1 MPIIHPKKTV
11 VTVHDLA
18 FQYFPETYT
27 TFMQYFHKFEDFLV
41 KRFAW
46 KIIAVSEA
54 TKKDFMKFMHDNGAR
69 ISVVHHGYE
78 PSALPPAREG
88 SVPVG
93 GHWLPEQ
100 YVAFLATLQP
110 RKNIHGLIAAM
121 RMLREQHP
129 EIQHKLVIAGK
140 PGWKSEPILKE
151 INDNKDIVEYV
162 GRVSDDDR
170 FEILRRASC
179 LVLPSFYEGFGMQLL
194 EAYEVGT
201 PVITS
206 NNSSL
211 PEVAGPGALY
221 VDPANTAEIKNAIK
235 QLILDKGL
243 HDSLAAKGAEHLKS
257 FSWEKCAEE
266 THKVL
271 IS

>member
-1 MPIIHPKKTV
+1 
-11 VTVHDLA
+11 
-18 FQYFPETYT
+18 
-27 TFMQYFHKFEDFLV
+27 MQYFHKFEDFLV

-54 TKKDFMKFMHDNGAR
+54 TKKDFMKFMNDDGSR

-78 PSALPPAREG
+78 SQGTGYRGQGTEKQ
-88 SVPVG
+88 SVILDR
-93 GHWLPEQ
+93 LPEK
-100 YVAFLATLQP
+100 YIAFLATLQP
-110 RKNIHGLIAAM
+110 RKNISGLIAAM
-121 RMLREQHP
+121 RMLRNEHP

-140 PGWKSEPILKE
+140 PGWKSDPILKE
-151 INDNKDIVEYV
+151 INDNKDIVVYV

-170 FEILRRASC
+170 FEILRRADC

-221 VDPANTAEIKNAIK
+221 VDPNNTTEIKNAIK
-235 QLILDKGL
+235 QLILDRGL
-243 HDSLAAKGAEHLKS
+243 HDMLAIKGAEHLKS
-257 FSWEKCAEE
+257 FSWEKCAQE
-266 THKVL
+266 THAVL